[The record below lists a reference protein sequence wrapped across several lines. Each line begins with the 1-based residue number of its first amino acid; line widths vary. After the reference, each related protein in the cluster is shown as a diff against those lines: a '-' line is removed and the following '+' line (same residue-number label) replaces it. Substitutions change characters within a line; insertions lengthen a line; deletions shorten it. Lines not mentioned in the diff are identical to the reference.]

1 MMKHVSVRSSQA
13 QVRTQPALRGLPGTL
28 RKSVEELLTTIK
40 LPFPTF
46 QFVKPTSQS
55 FLEKQVFY
63 SFTRP
68 AHLRSSWLVLHEDW
82 APVLLDSRDERRRNT
97 IRIPLARAKLRN
109 FGPIV
114 LEVYWDAQDL
124 KLWLVDC
131 IYFKHSHL
139 YETTEFTERARI
151 LQMILNEILYDTSGY
166 SDCTVRLPTYQS
178 LANLQGMAP
187 EPGLAVEF
195 QPESPGRRR
204 FVHLERTGKPV
215 AKPEKRFTKPDSQ
228 SCMIVDDEDADQKV
242 AEPVKVSQPQP
253 FSIEKPKR
261 CVASVIKDPKSKL
274 PDTFR
279 ILSQTGEDYGL
290 AAIRSMDLS
299 FQVRESLK
307 SAESVPVEVQFYEPF
322 QKYEIL
328 KLL

>member
-1 MMKHVSVRSSQA
+1 M
-13 QVRTQPALRGLPGTL
+13 RTQPALRGLPGKL

-46 QFVKPTSQS
+46 QFVKPTSQP

-63 SFTRP
+63 PFVRP

-131 IYFKHSHL
+131 IYFKHAHL
-139 YETTEFTERARI
+139 YESTGFTERARI
-151 LQMILNEILYDTSGY
+151 LQMITKEILYDTSGY
-166 SDCTVRLPTYQS
+166 SDCTVKMAEYQS
-178 LANLQGMAP
+178 LASLQGVIP

-195 QPESPGRRR
+195 QPETAGRRR
-204 FVHLERTGKPV
+204 FVHLDRAGKPV

-228 SCMIVDDEDADQKV
+228 SCMIVDEEETEQKV
-242 AEPVKVSQPQP
+242 AESVKVSQPVSHSAP
-253 FSIEKPKR
+253 TNVEKPKR